1 MQDLETRNILNLIDN
16 IIAELNTAEG
26 YLKGA
31 RNWGIVDIFG
41 GGLVTNLIKHSKLDN
56 ASYSMGRVNELMHEL
71 KDKMNQ
77 SSNAD
82 YRMNVSGL
90 LTFADFVFDSGLV
103 DVYVETKIISSLD
116 QVKHLKS
123 QMRDLKE
130 RLMAK

>member
-41 GGLVTNLIKHSKLDN
+41 GGLVTNLIKHSRLDN

>member
-130 RLMAK
+130 KLMAK

>member
-90 LTFADFVFDSGLV
+90 LTFADFVFDRGLV

>member
-82 YRMNVSGL
+82 YRINVSGL